1 MSVAVARG
9 PLLAVALLLIPHANA
24 AQSAPPPGAA
34 ALCRDGSYSSS
45 RHHQGTCSHHHGV
58 AMWLDARGI
67 TAGAPTDT
75 GQAGP
80 TCGIHCGSERWL
92 VKTLTDPDTSRIRDT
107 VDATVEQL
115 VALPRPDHLSPIAR
129 AAPAEIT
136 VYRVKARL
144 VGLFSESD
152 HDYHL
157 VLASVENPNIT
168 MIAEIPDPQCSRV
181 CTSGRA
187 QLYAQ
192 LRQKMMDHLDS
203 PRSEPEPLVR
213 ITGVGF
219 FDYRHGQR
227 GLAPNAIELHPVIGV
242 EILEKP
248 APKTVAFP
256 P

>member
-1 MSVAVARG
+1 MSAAVARS
-9 PLLAVALLLIPHANA
+9 PLVAVTLLLTAHASA
-24 AQSAPPPGAA
+24 AQTLPPQGAS
-34 ALCRDGSYSSS
+34 ALCRDGTYSFS

-58 AMWLDARGI
+58 AMWLDARDI
-67 TAGAPTDT
+67 TAGTPIDT

-92 VKTLTDPDTSRIRDT
+92 VKTLTDPDTTRIRDT

-144 VGLFSESD
+144 VYFTSESD

-157 VLASVENPNIT
+157 VLASLADPNIQ

-181 CTSGRA
+181 CSSGRA

-192 LRQKMMDHLDS
+192 LRQEMMDRLDS
-203 PRSEPEPLVR
+203 PQSEREPLVR

-242 EILEKP
+242 EFLEKP
-248 APKTVAFP
+248 APKTAPFP
-256 P
+256 R